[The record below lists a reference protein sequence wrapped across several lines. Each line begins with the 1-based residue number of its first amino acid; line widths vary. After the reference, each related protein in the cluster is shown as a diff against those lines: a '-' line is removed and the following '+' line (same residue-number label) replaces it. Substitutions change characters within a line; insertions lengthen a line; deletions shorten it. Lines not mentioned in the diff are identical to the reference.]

1 MVRPLVVSPR
11 WGRLTGRWMTVVTYT
26 GRRTGRTFSIPVA
39 YSRQGDQIT
48 IRVELPEKKRWW
60 RNFLG
65 EGGPILLRLGGVDE
79 PGHAVAHRDEAGKV
93 TVAVQLG

>member
-1 MVRPLVVSPR
+1 
-11 WGRLTGRWMTVVTYT
+11 MTVVTYT

-39 YSRQGDQIT
+39 YSRTEDDIT
-48 IRVELPEKKRWW
+48 IGVQLPEKKRWW

-65 EGGPILLRLGGVDE
+65 AGGPILLRLGGVDR
-79 PGHAVAHRDEAGKV
+79 PGHAVAHRDNAGNV

>member
-1 MVRPLVVSPR
+1 M
-11 WGRLTGRWMTVVTYT
+11 TGRWMTVVTYT
-26 GRRTGRTFSIPVA
+26 GRRTGRTFSIPVG
-39 YSRQGDQIT
+39 YSRQGDEIT

-79 PGHAVAHRDEAGKV
+79 PGHAVAHRGNAGKV